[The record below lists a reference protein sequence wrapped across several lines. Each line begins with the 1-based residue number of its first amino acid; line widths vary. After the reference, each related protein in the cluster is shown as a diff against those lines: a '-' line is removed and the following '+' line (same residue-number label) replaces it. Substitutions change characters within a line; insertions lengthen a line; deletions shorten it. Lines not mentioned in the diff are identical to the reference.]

1 MCWFCKS
8 CIGYQ
13 TYMRLY
19 TKVMLA
25 EAAIS
30 LISFVIGDLLS
41 LPLPLLHYEVS
52 SVNGFYLTPYFT
64 LGWLNI
70 PVFHRNAGMFNE
82 PGSHQIF
89 LNFALLF
96 LMSDETRMGMSKK
109 KYRWAI
115 ALLIVTILSTLST
128 TGFICLGVVLL
139 TVAFRKKGRK
149 MARSIKMAAFIGL
162 ILLFVIESATGVVE
176 KKIIGRNS
184 GGSFYTR
191 WNDTISGFEIGL
203 ESPIAGQGVFSE
215 RKAEILLEHRVQN
228 ISNGF
233 AAFVMD
239 TGLILPAVWLWLTY
253 RGIRTKF
260 AKARLL
266 YVLGVFPAVFPVHQH
281 GGRFPEHTVSGTAG
295 QVAAGGRGA
304 GADRQNRRRGI
315 MNTASRSENTARNI
329 GVGAVR
335 QVLTLLLAFAVRT
348 VFVRRLGA
356 DYTGVNGLYSNIL
369 AMLSLAELG
378 VGNVLV
384 YSLYAPLH
392 RGDTGEIQHLL
403 GYYRRIYR
411 LIALAV
417 ALLGAAVI
425 PFLPLIISSELPMA
439 QLIVYYVLYLANSVA
454 SYLVIYKTTLIQAD
468 QKAYLQNMVSA
479 AALVVQYASQMAC
492 LLIWGSYLGY
502 LLIQIACTLLQNAV
516 LSHLADKMYPFLRK
530 KQKCAPMHRKQ
541 ELNDN
546 IRSMFLY
553 KLATILINNTDNI
566 LISIM
571 LGTVFVGYYSNYASL
586 TTYVTT
592 FVSIVITGIS
602 ASLGNLNAEKNSEKS
617 YAMFR
622 NLIVLF
628 GAITGFCVAA
638 YGAVVQ
644 DFIPIWVGEEY
655 LMDTGTVAAVL
666 FTFYLSTIVA
676 PVWMYRETLGLFRQM
691 KYVMFMTA
699 LVNILL
705 SILLGHFFGV
715 AGIIGATGLARL
727 CTIFWYEPKVLF
739 HRTFGRSAAA
749 YFKAQGGLLLLNG
762 AVMLLSLLLCARMGH
777 TLMWIIIKG
786 ITCAAVTAL
795 LYTLALGRTAEYRW
809 MLEKGRS
816 FLRKWRKKA

>member
-1 MCWFCKS
+1 
-8 CIGYQ
+8 
-13 TYMRLY
+13 
-19 TKVMLA
+19 
-25 EAAIS
+25 
-30 LISFVIGDLLS
+30 
-41 LPLPLLHYEVS
+41 
-52 SVNGFYLTPYFT
+52 
-64 LGWLNI
+64 
-70 PVFHRNAGMFNE
+70 
-82 PGSHQIF
+82 
-89 LNFALLF
+89 
-96 LMSDETRMGMSKK
+96 
-109 KYRWAI
+109 
-115 ALLIVTILSTLST
+115 
-128 TGFICLGVVLL
+128 
-139 TVAFRKKGRK
+139 
-149 MARSIKMAAFIGL
+149 
-162 ILLFVIESATGVVE
+162 
-176 KKIIGRNS
+176 
-184 GGSFYTR
+184 
-191 WNDTISGFEIGL
+191 
-203 ESPIAGQGVFSE
+203 
-215 RKAEILLEHRVQN
+215 
-228 ISNGF
+228 
-233 AAFVMD
+233 
-239 TGLILPAVWLWLTY
+239 
-253 RGIRTKF
+253 
-260 AKARLL
+260 
-266 YVLGVFPAVFPVHQH
+266 
-281 GGRFPEHTVSGTAG
+281 
-295 QVAAGGRGA
+295 
-304 GADRQNRRRGI
+304 

-479 AALVVQYASQMAC
+479 AALVVQYAAQIAC

-541 ELNDN
+541 ELN
-546 IRSMFLY
+546 
-553 KLATILINNTDNI
+553 DNI

-777 TLMWIIIKG
+777 TLMWIILKG

>member
-1 MCWFCKS
+1 
-8 CIGYQ
+8 
-13 TYMRLY
+13 
-19 TKVMLA
+19 
-25 EAAIS
+25 
-30 LISFVIGDLLS
+30 
-41 LPLPLLHYEVS
+41 
-52 SVNGFYLTPYFT
+52 
-64 LGWLNI
+64 
-70 PVFHRNAGMFNE
+70 
-82 PGSHQIF
+82 
-89 LNFALLF
+89 
-96 LMSDETRMGMSKK
+96 
-109 KYRWAI
+109 
-115 ALLIVTILSTLST
+115 
-128 TGFICLGVVLL
+128 
-139 TVAFRKKGRK
+139 
-149 MARSIKMAAFIGL
+149 
-162 ILLFVIESATGVVE
+162 
-176 KKIIGRNS
+176 
-184 GGSFYTR
+184 
-191 WNDTISGFEIGL
+191 
-203 ESPIAGQGVFSE
+203 
-215 RKAEILLEHRVQN
+215 
-228 ISNGF
+228 
-233 AAFVMD
+233 
-239 TGLILPAVWLWLTY
+239 
-253 RGIRTKF
+253 
-260 AKARLL
+260 
-266 YVLGVFPAVFPVHQH
+266 
-281 GGRFPEHTVSGTAG
+281 
-295 QVAAGGRGA
+295 
-304 GADRQNRRRGI
+304 

-335 QVLTLLLAFAVRT
+335 QVVTLLLAFAVRT

-425 PFLPLIISSELPMA
+425 PSLPLISSELPMA

-479 AALVVQYASQMAC
+479 AALVVQYAAQIAC

-516 LSHLADKMYPFLRK
+516 LSHLADKMYPFLRE
-530 KQKCAPMHRKQ
+530 KQKHEPMHRKQ

-602 ASLGNLNAEKNSEKS
+602 ASLGNLNAEKDSEKS

-705 SILLGHFFGV
+705 SILLGQFFGV
-715 AGIIGATGLARL
+715 AGIIGG
-727 CTIFWYEPKVLF
+727 TIISSLLTCVWFEPYVLMRYGIEEDWQKKLRRYFMDYIVRWVVVAGVSAVSYWIFQLMPQTNFFWF
-739 HRTFGRSAAA
+739 I
-749 YFKAQGGLLLLNG
+749 AQGLIYT
-762 AVMLLSLLLCARMGH
+762 A
-777 TLMWIIIKG
+777 IF
-786 ITCAAVTAL
+786 AAVVL
-795 LYTLALGRTAEYRW
+795 VVYGRTKEFQYL
-809 MLEKGRS
+809 LEMTVRK
-816 FLRKWRKKA
+816 LRKKLHSGA

>member
-1 MCWFCKS
+1 
-8 CIGYQ
+8 
-13 TYMRLY
+13 
-19 TKVMLA
+19 
-25 EAAIS
+25 
-30 LISFVIGDLLS
+30 
-41 LPLPLLHYEVS
+41 
-52 SVNGFYLTPYFT
+52 
-64 LGWLNI
+64 
-70 PVFHRNAGMFNE
+70 
-82 PGSHQIF
+82 
-89 LNFALLF
+89 
-96 LMSDETRMGMSKK
+96 
-109 KYRWAI
+109 
-115 ALLIVTILSTLST
+115 
-128 TGFICLGVVLL
+128 
-139 TVAFRKKGRK
+139 
-149 MARSIKMAAFIGL
+149 
-162 ILLFVIESATGVVE
+162 
-176 KKIIGRNS
+176 
-184 GGSFYTR
+184 
-191 WNDTISGFEIGL
+191 
-203 ESPIAGQGVFSE
+203 
-215 RKAEILLEHRVQN
+215 
-228 ISNGF
+228 
-233 AAFVMD
+233 
-239 TGLILPAVWLWLTY
+239 
-253 RGIRTKF
+253 
-260 AKARLL
+260 
-266 YVLGVFPAVFPVHQH
+266 
-281 GGRFPEHTVSGTAG
+281 
-295 QVAAGGRGA
+295 
-304 GADRQNRRRGI
+304 

-335 QVLTLLLAFAVRT
+335 QVVTLLLAFAVRT

-392 RGDTGEIQHLL
+392 RGDAGEIQHLL

-479 AALVVQYASQMAC
+479 AALVLQYAAQIAC

-566 LISIM
+566 LISVM

-762 AVMLLSLLLCARMGH
+762 AVMALSLLLCARMGH
-777 TLMWIIIKG
+777 TLIWIIIKG